1 MEDAN
6 TPATTLKEVSIAPV
20 TQAILWLQTDS
31 LVVVRNTSLCITM
44 KMHHFQIL
52 WSVVL
57 TMEGVITCVST
68 LKGHMNA
75 SAQLSATSWD
85 KIKCLVLVRHLM
97 DMGGGLAS
105 LLSASYS
112 CRKDM

>member
-1 MEDAN
+1 MEDVN
-6 TPATTLKEVSIAPV
+6 TPATTLKEASTAPV
-20 TQAILWLQTDS
+20 TLDMFWIEMES
-31 LVVVRNTSLCITM
+31 LVMVRNTSLSITK
-44 KMHHFQIL
+44 KMHHFQVL
-52 WSVVL
+52 CTAVL
-57 TMEGVITCVST
+57 TMEGVMTCVST

-112 CRKDM
+112 CCKDM